1 MTAITTSSAS
11 SSTTSARWAAPV
23 HFTGAA
29 LLGTIGLAHLLV
41 VHAFGGADT
50 PAEEAINELSA
61 STTTSVI
68 EGGRQLSVF
77 DLNTGYSVGM
87 GLLGMLFGLVVI
99 SAVRAAPP
107 LIARWSVFNGVCVVA
122 AAGVLWIALLYFPE
136 PVIVISGLATLCF
149 AAVFVA
155 GSRSVRSR

>member
-11 SSTTSARWAAPV
+11 SGTTSARWAAPV

-29 LLGTIGLAHLLV
+29 LLGAIGLAHLLV
-41 VHAFGGADT
+41 VHAFGGTDT

-61 STTTSVI
+61 RTTTTMV

-87 GLLGMLFGLVVI
+87 GLLGMLFGLVAI
-99 SAVRAAPP
+99 AAVRAAPQ
-107 LIARWSVFNGVCVVA
+107 LIARWSLFNGACVG
-122 AAGVLWIALLYFPE
+122 AAGGVFWIALLYFPE
-136 PVIVISGLATLCF
+136 PVIALSGLATLCF
-149 AAVFVA
+149 AAVFMA
-155 GSRSVRSR
+155 GRRRVRSQ